1 MKTKFILHSGMMK
14 YDNEHNAPFFSEC
27 TKDLKDGDK
36 VLWIGFA
43 RRDAAVREKTFVRD
57 TELILSHTDKDLTVL
72 NADESKLHEQVKQAQ
87 LVFVTGGDTQKLQTA
102 IEKHPNFFNALKG
115 KVYAGSSAGA
125 CICAEYY
132 YGNGRSKIIP
142 GLGILPIRLMVHSDN
157 PEFGGT
163 EENLKQLEEANL
175 ELELLAL
182 PQTQWVVREL

>member
-14 YDNEHNAPFFSEC
+14 YDNEHNASFFKEC
-27 TKDLKDGDK
+27 TKDLKDGDI
-36 VLWIGFA
+36 VLWVGFA
-43 RRDAAVREKTFVRD
+43 RRDATACEETFLRD
-57 TELILSHTDKDLTVL
+57 TELILAQTDKDLTVL
-72 NADESKLHEQVKQAQ
+72 NADESMLLEQLKQVQ

-102 IEKHPNFFNALKG
+102 IEKHPGFVKALEG

-125 CICAEYY
+125 CICAEHYY
-132 YGNGRSKIIP
+132 SNGKSEVVE

-163 EENLKQLEEANL
+163 EENLKQLEEVSP

-182 PQTQWVVREL
+182 PETQWVIREL